1 MIILRVIWLS
11 VRRVRHDLLRILF
24 VVELG
29 YALSLCD
36 EPKVNAFWLALAFSG
51 AAILSS
57 QGDLKYFID
66 HFTSLKTAQGEI
78 GWLISGPRSGRSPM
92 SWMGTEKT

>member
-1 MIILRVIWLS
+1 MIILRVIWWLS
-11 VRRVRHDLLRILF
+11 GVCVTIYYGYLF

-29 YALSLCD
+29 YALSLCE

-57 QGDLKYFID
+57 QGDLRYFID
-66 HFTSLKTAQGEI
+66 HFTSLKTAEGE
-78 GWLISGPRSGRSPM
+78 P
-92 SWMGTEKT
+92 K